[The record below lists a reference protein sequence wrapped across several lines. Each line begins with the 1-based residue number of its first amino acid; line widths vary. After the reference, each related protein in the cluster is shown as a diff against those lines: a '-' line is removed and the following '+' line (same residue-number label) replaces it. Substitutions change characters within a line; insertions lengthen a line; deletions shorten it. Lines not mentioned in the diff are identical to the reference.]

1 MHLVNK
7 NYIKIT
13 GGIYGIYIELASSKG
28 RTAKFWQKMLN
39 IASESDKTN
48 YGKDIYISI
57 NNLIDPTIFD
67 ISKLGIERE
76 SILNASLIALYNNE
90 LEIARNLSFF
100 FKDIFYT
107 AEELGDLADY
117 VLENSMSIE
126 EYLCGNSSK
135 YIYKENKNKIELG
148 YIFDDD
154 KATHKSKNKVPK
166 ND

>member
-1 MHLVNK
+1 MYLANK

-13 GGIYGIYIELASSKG
+13 GGIYRIYMELASSKDIYA
-28 RTAKFWQKMLN
+28 TFWQKMLSVV
-39 IASESDKTN
+39 SENDKTN

-67 ISKLGIERE
+67 ISKLEIERE

-100 FKDIFYT
+100 FKDISYT
-107 AEELGDLADY
+107 TEELGDLADY
-117 VLENSMSIE
+117 VLENSMSIQ
-126 EYLCGNSSK
+126 EYLSGNSLK
-135 YIYKENKNKIELG
+135 YIYKENKNEIEPG
-148 YIFDDD
+148 YIFDGD
-154 KATHKSKNKVPK
+154 KTTHKSKNKVPK